1 MIKLM
6 KSLLGISKPT
16 ISKSEDKSP
25 VQQRNN
31 LKLIKL
37 LDKWQVVIGES
48 NKFSQFDFHIIE
60 PACDFLMGYGV
71 QDEAIDAAIIY
82 MLSLQHDIAE
92 FNPDGS
98 LKQTSSS
105 SSNIANNY

>member
-1 MIKLM
+1 M

-16 ISKSEDKSP
+16 ISKSEDKLP
-25 VQQRNN
+25 MQQRSN

-37 LDKWQVVIGES
+37 LDKWQVVVGEA

-71 QDEAIDAAIIY
+71 QDEAIDTAIIY
-82 MLSLQHDIAE
+82 MIHMQHDTAE

-105 SSNIANNY
+105 KTGIASNY